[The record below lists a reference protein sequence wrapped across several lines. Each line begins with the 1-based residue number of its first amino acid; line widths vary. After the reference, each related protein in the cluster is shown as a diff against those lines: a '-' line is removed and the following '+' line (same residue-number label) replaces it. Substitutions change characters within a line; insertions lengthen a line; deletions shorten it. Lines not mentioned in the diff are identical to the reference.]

1 MEHLAPKSNY
11 NGLSDDD
18 NLNPNYKHIWFN
30 NEEKNKLQKNISN
43 YIKTTKYSAV
53 SFLPMSLLY
62 QFYRFSNIYF
72 LFIAIL

>member
-1 MEHLAPKSNY
+1 MGGQKVEHLAPKSNY

-62 QFYRFSNIYF
+62 
-72 LFIAIL
+72 